1 MLHELTS
8 DLIILVLAILDTGNV
23 DGSLV
28 RENLS
33 TGSKVSITGIENSV
47 QHALVK
53 KEITHPLGHDNVN
66 LRERKGHLFHL
77 SLQESDLIGHTVHG
91 NDLTS
96 LFDDGRHVNA
106 NNVFCAGTDGEPN
119 KPNGQLW

>member
-1 MLHELTS
+1 MLYQLTS
-8 DLIILVLAILDTGNV
+8 DLIILVLAVLDTGNV
-23 DGSLV
+23 DGSLI
-28 RENLS
+28 RKDLS
-33 TGSKVSITGIENSV
+33 ARSKISITSIENSV

-66 LRERKGHLFHL
+66 LRKREVHLFHL
-77 SLQESDLIGHTVHG
+77 SLQKSDLISHTVHG

-96 LFDDGRHVNA
+96 LFNDGRHVDT

-119 KPNGQLW
+119 KPNG